1 MMILEKW
8 QEITQSSENGSVK
21 VINGRKSQNVSNLNL
36 KKKLLKIS
44 ARKFPEIKNHFNF
57 Y

>member
-21 VINGRKSQNVSNLNL
+21 VINGRN
-36 KKKLLKIS
+36 KKVTKCV
-44 ARKFPEIKNHFNF
+44 
-57 Y
+57 